1 MTNAS
6 KQPTPWWIVATA
18 LFGSVGPLVIHT
30 AILALSR
37 SLSIVLGVAGLLIAL
52 FVAAGLWLYAYT
64 AGSLRAVETGSIV
77 GLVLA
82 VVTYNAL
89 AIPLAYI
96 AVAVFFPAGA
106 Q

>member
-1 MTNAS
+1 MTNAAR
-6 KQPTPWWIVATA
+6 QPTPWWIVAAA
-18 LFGSVGPLVIHT
+18 LFGSVGPLAIHT
-30 AILALSR
+30 AIFALTR
-37 SLSIVLGVAGLLIAL
+37 SLSLVLGIAGVLIAL
-52 FVAAGLWLYAYT
+52 FVAAGLWLYAHT

-96 AVAVFFPAGA
+96 AVAVLFPTGP